1 MTARRNRTMKRNEV
15 RVEKKLMVNLSD
27 DGYDCLGLTN
37 NLSKYGM
44 CVNSKT
50 AFPDQKELELS
61 IAVPSGV
68 YDLKGEVIW
77 CKDIGE
83 NENNTPE
90 AIGIKITEAPPDYL
104 NYVEYIRH
112 ITH

>member
-1 MTARRNRTMKRNEV
+1 MKRNDV

-27 DGYDCLGLTN
+27 DGFDCLGLTN

-50 AFPDQKELELS
+50 AFSNQKEIELS

-68 YDLKGEVIW
+68 FDLKGEVMW
-77 CKDIGE
+77 CKNIGE
-83 NENNTPE
+83 IENNTPE
-90 AIGIKITEAPPDYL
+90 AIGIKIIEAPPDYL
-104 NYVEYIRH
+104 NYVDYIRH